1 MHWMSVDL
9 FSFGGCRWITR
20 FWSSRVQGFT
30 MWISCLQCEFWYVM
44 TNFTASGSNYAH
56 LASHGEAK
64 VELGYA
70 IQGVV

>member
-1 MHWMSVDL
+1 
-9 FSFGGCRWITR
+9 
-20 FWSSRVQGFT
+20 

-64 VELGYA
+64 VDLGYA
-70 IQGVV
+70 IQFVV